1 MPRLVLPN
9 TRHNQS
15 LRWSATTAC
24 GRSCSAVLQMLR
36 DRGAPPTWESG
47 GIRFTRKCARRNVRS
62 FCARPRS
69 GGFATLR
76 IAFPTGA
83 RMKTSRL
90 TLMLVAAAVAVSA
103 CNAPDANRTTKAPA
117 GVDKS
122 GSVVE
127 PLVSRSAPPAP
138 AERGPVASANA
149 AAPGTDASA
158 AMGQA
163 PAVAQTPLPAAQS
176 SATTAPSVVSA
187 QQAAANAPDTAS
199 ADAAKAAATGSAP
212 TSGTARDTAANA
224 PRTGTLTKEEESAQ
238 MPKAGQANNHSSPA
252 LETDSGKASKP

>member
-1 MPRLVLPN
+1 
-9 TRHNQS
+9 
-15 LRWSATTAC
+15 
-24 GRSCSAVLQMLR
+24 
-36 DRGAPPTWESG
+36 
-47 GIRFTRKCARRNVRS
+47 
-62 FCARPRS
+62 
-69 GGFATLR
+69 
-76 IAFPTGA
+76 
-83 RMKTSRL
+83 MKTSRL

-103 CNAPDANRTTKAPA
+103 CNAPDANRTTKAPP

-138 AERGPVASANA
+138 AERGPVAPNANA

-158 AMGQA
+158 AMPPA

-199 ADAAKAAATGSAP
+199 ADAAKTAAMGNGAP

-224 PRTGTLTKEEESAQ
+224 PRTGTLTKGEESAQ

>member
-1 MPRLVLPN
+1 
-9 TRHNQS
+9 
-15 LRWSATTAC
+15 
-24 GRSCSAVLQMLR
+24 
-36 DRGAPPTWESG
+36 
-47 GIRFTRKCARRNVRS
+47 
-62 FCARPRS
+62 
-69 GGFATLR
+69 
-76 IAFPTGA
+76 
-83 RMKTSRL
+83 MKTSRL

-103 CNAPDANRTTKAPA
+103 CNAPDANRTTKAPP

-138 AERGPVASANA
+138 AERGPVASNANA

-238 MPKAGQANNHSSPA
+238 MPKAGQANNHSSTA
-252 LETDSGKASKP
+252 LETDSGRASKP